1 MKTLRLPLAVTRW
14 RGRCRV
20 CILRAPQRR
29 DAMAASV
36 QLAKCDRRA
45 AGAVL
50 CLLRAVRIWPLGCHG
65 VQSLWPQCHCRRFS
79 ATASVCTEC
88 SRTCDGC
95 RALAIA
101 ADRQGRRRVRRG
113 VCRLGDAWSANA
125 RTHARTH
132 THRWFTVGSGIHQLA
147 KLVVLI
153 IDVSDS
159 MRVRVITRCSQ
170 SGRRLE

>member
-1 MKTLRLPLAVTRW
+1 MGAAGFAYFGHRNGVTRWLPAFNWRSVIVEQQAPFSVYSEPYAFGPLAVTALRVF
-14 RGRCRV
+14 GRSVIAVGPAQRQV
-20 CILRAPQRR
+20 FARSAP
-29 DAMAASV
+29 
-36 QLAKCDRRA
+36 
-45 AGAVL
+45 
-50 CLLRAVRIWPLGCHG
+50 
-65 VQSLWPQCHCRRFS
+65 
-79 ATASVCTEC
+79 
-88 SRTCDGC
+88 RTCDGC

-113 VCRLGDAWSANA
+113 VCRLGDAWSA
-125 RTHARTH
+125 HARTH